1 MKYNKWK
8 MKRIIEKAYA
18 NAIKKLIQGLQDEL
32 KNLDSPFLITSTI
45 KSLARQPTFIKKA
58 EALAKGMIT
67 QLFSDNVKSWRQ
79 AANKGSQGKMIYK
92 ELQKGLTGQIRVTF
106 NELINQNANYIS
118 SLPLD
123 IAKYVDRRIAKGV
136 LEGKRATDIRDEILR
151 YYPHISE
158 TRAQLIA
165 RTETSKAQTALT
177 RVRAQAIGLNWYVW
191 RTSEDSRV
199 RKSHSHMEGV
209 LINFN
214 YPPSPERLI
223 NKKSYGNYN
232 AGDIFNCR
240 CYPEPLIDI
249 NDIKFP
255 HKVYYGGTIRNM
267 TKNQFLKIM

>member
-8 MKRIIEKAYA
+8 MKRTIEKAYA

-118 SLPLD
+118 SLPLG

-151 YYPHISE
+151 YY
-158 TRAQLIA
+158 
-165 RTETSKAQTALT
+165 
-177 RVRAQAIGLNWYVW
+177 WYNDYSGNM
-191 RTSEDSRV
+191 RILDSSICHRSTSRV
-199 RKSHSHMEGV
+199 RYGSSETG
-209 LINFN
+209 
-214 YPPSPERLI
+214 SPV
-223 NKKSYGNYN
+223 K
-232 AGDIFNCR
+232 
-240 CYPEPLIDI
+240 IDGSTRP
-249 NDIKFP
+249 K
-255 HKVYYGGTIRNM
+255 R
-267 TKNQFLKIM
+267 